1 MKNSFLKITDT
12 KSLEEMADRSR
23 ERPIVIFKHSLT
35 CPISAGAYQQMV
47 EFEGEVVL
55 VEVQRARA
63 LSMEIESRLGVMH
76 ESPQVI
82 VLRNG
87 QVVWNASHFR
97 ITAAAVAEAVR
108 EAEGTRQRQKA
119 GGRRQTAGAD
129 GAGGRKQSLDE
140 DVG

>member
-1 MKNSFLKITDT
+1 VKNRFIKITDT
-12 KSLEEMADRSR
+12 RSFEEMADRSG

-35 CPISAGAYQQMV
+35 CPISADAYEQMAK
-47 EFEGEVVL
+47 FEGEVVL

-63 LSMEIESRLGVMH
+63 LSTEIESRLGVMH

-97 ITAAAVAEAVR
+97 ITADAVAEAVR
-108 EAEGTRQRQKA
+108 EAEGLGRRQKA
-119 GGRRQTAGAD
+119 ETGH
-129 GAGGRKQSLDE
+129 E

>member
-1 MKNSFLKITDT
+1 VKNSFLKITDT

-35 CPISAGAYQQMV
+35 CPISAGAYQEMV

-119 GGRRQTAGAD
+119 GGR
-129 GAGGRKQSLDE
+129 S
-140 DVG
+140 

>member
-1 MKNSFLKITDT
+1 VNQIDKLLSKRPFELPDAGWGAVKNCFVKITDIR
-12 KSLEEMADRSR
+12 SLEEMKDRSR
-23 ERPIVIFKHSLT
+23 ERAIVIFKHSLT
-35 CPISAGAYQQMV
+35 CPISAGAYEQMA

-63 LSMEIESRLGVMH
+63 LSTEIENRLGVMH

-97 ITAAAVAEAVR
+97 ITADAVAEAVR
-108 EAEGTRQRQKA
+108 EAEGKGQ
-119 GGRRQTAGAD
+119 
-129 GAGGRKQSLDE
+129 
-140 DVG
+140 

>member
-35 CPISAGAYQQMV
+35 CPISAGAYQEMV

-119 GGRRQTAGAD
+119 GGR
-129 GAGGRKQSLDE
+129 S
-140 DVG
+140 

>member
-1 MKNSFLKITDT
+1 VKNSFLKITDT

-119 GGRRQTAGAD
+119 GGR
-129 GAGGRKQSLDE
+129 S
-140 DVG
+140 

>member
-63 LSMEIESRLGVMH
+63 LSMEIETRLGVMH

-87 QVVWNASHFR
+87 QVAWNASHFG

-108 EAEGTRQRQKA
+108 EAEVTRQ
-119 GGRRQTAGAD
+119 
-129 GAGGRKQSLDE
+129 
-140 DVG
+140 

>member
-119 GGRRQTAGAD
+119 GGR
-129 GAGGRKQSLDE
+129 S
-140 DVG
+140 